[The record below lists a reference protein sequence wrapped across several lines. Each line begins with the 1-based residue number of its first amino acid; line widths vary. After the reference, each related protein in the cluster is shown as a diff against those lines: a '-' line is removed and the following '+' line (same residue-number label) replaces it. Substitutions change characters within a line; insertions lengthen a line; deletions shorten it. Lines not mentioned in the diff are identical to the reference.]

1 MRVKIYQVRNDID
14 EKRDL
19 SFMDYRLACKFIKKL
34 NNISDNDEFVF
45 RDYLSQYYET
55 VYDYEETENMTNEE
69 LLDTVIWPKFN
80 RGTSPK
86 TPDDFKGHSLSTSDI
101 VDLDGKLY
109 YCDSF
114 GWIDI

>member
-1 MRVKIYQVRNDID
+1 MKVKIYQVRKDID

-19 SFMDYRLACKFIKKL
+19 SFMDYKLACKFIKKL
-34 NNISDNDEFVF
+34 NNINDEDEFVF
-45 RDYLSQYYET
+45 KDYMNNYYE
-55 VYDYEETENMTNEE
+55 VIYEYEENTTLSNEE

-101 VDLDGKLY
+101 VELDGKLY